1 MDTHGGEQPGRSPR
15 VGLVLP
21 GGGARGAYQVGV
33 LSAIADMVPDNV
45 NPFPVITGTSVGAIN
60 AASIASRADNFKL
73 AVRRLTKMWCQLRT
87 DNIYRTD
94 PLTIMRCSLRW
105 LASLTLGGLGV
116 ANPESFLD
124 NEPLR
129 ELLNGDLDLSQIE
142 KAIEAGAL
150 RAVAVT
156 ASSYNRG
163 RAVSF
168 FQGEEGIGGWE
179 RARRDG
185 LRQELTVDHL
195 LASSSLPFI
204 FPAQRIGKEF
214 YGDGS
219 LRLTA
224 PLSPAIRLGA
234 ERVLVLGIRDAKP
247 DELPNDAPMP
257 EPTLGDL
264 GGYMVDLIFM
274 ENLTAD
280 IERLTRINSTLSLLD
295 AKQEKQTRLRPIE
308 IMTLL
313 PSEDLRTIAGRHAYE
328 MPRTIRTLLRG
339 IGAWHEG
346 WRLVSY
352 LLFEPPY
359 IGELVALGYRDA
371 MDQREALLAFLQP
384 QTDAHA
390 PGKVRQTAAA
400 K

>member
-1 MDTHGGEQPGRSPR
+1 MEGQAREESERQPC

-33 LSAIADMVPDNV
+33 LSAIADIVPGNT
-45 NPFPVITGTSVGAIN
+45 NPFPVITGTSVGSIN
-60 AASIASRADNFKL
+60 AVSIASRADNFKL
-73 AVRRLTKMWCQLRT
+73 AVRRLAKMWCKLHT

-94 PLTIMRCSLRW
+94 SATILRCSLRW

-124 NEPLR
+124 NAPLR
-129 ELLNGDLDLSQIE
+129 ELLSGDLDLSHID
-142 KAIEAGAL
+142 KAIQSGDL

-168 FQGEEGIGGWE
+168 FQAKHGIGGWE

-185 LRQELTVDHL
+185 VRQGLTVDHL
-195 LASSSLPFI
+195 IGSSSLPFI
-204 FPAQRIGKEF
+204 FPAQRIGKEY

-234 ERVLVLGIRDAKP
+234 ERILVIGIRDAKP
-247 DELPNDAPMP
+247 DEAPSNQVMP
-257 EPTLGDL
+257 RPTLGDL

-274 ENLTAD
+274 ENLNAD

-295 AKQEKQTRLRPIE
+295 AEQAKRTRLRPIE
-308 IMTLL
+308 IMTIL
-313 PSEDLRTIAGRHAYE
+313 PSEDLRSIAGRHAYE

-352 LLFEPPY
+352 LLFESPY
-359 IGELVALGYRDA
+359 LTELVALGYRDA
-371 MDQREALLAFLQP
+371 MDQREALLNFLQP
-384 QTDAHA
+384 HGTPEAASQEQ
-390 PGKVRQTAAA
+390 GVVAA

>member
-1 MDTHGGEQPGRSPR
+1 MSKRGRDGSERPPR

-33 LSAIADMVPDNV
+33 LGAIADMVPGNV

-60 AASIASRADNFKL
+60 AASLASHADNFKL
-73 AVRRLTKMWCQLRT
+73 AVRRLTKMWCYFHT

-94 PLTIMRCSLRW
+94 AGTIMRCSLRW
-105 LASLTLGGLGV
+105 LASLTLGGLGI
-116 ANPESFLD
+116 ANPQSFLD
-124 NEPLR
+124 NQPLR
-129 ELLNGDLDLSQIE
+129 ELLSGDLDLSQID
-142 KAIEAGAL
+142 KVIEAGAL

-168 FQGEEGIGGWE
+168 FQGADEIVGWE

-185 LRQELTVDHL
+185 VRQELTVDHL

-204 FPAQRIGKEF
+204 FPAQRIDDEYF
-214 YGDGS
+214 GDGS

-234 ERVLVLGIRDAKP
+234 ERVLVLGIRDAKA
-247 DELPNDAPMP
+247 DEPPHGARMP
-257 EPTLGDL
+257 RPTLGDL

-295 AKQEKQTRLRPIE
+295 AEQAKRTRLRPIE

-313 PSEDLRTIAGRHAYE
+313 PSEDLREIAGRHAYE

-346 WRLVSY
+346 WQLVSY

-359 IGELVALGYRDA
+359 IRELVALGYRDA

-384 QTDAHA
+384 QVAA
-390 PGKVRQTAAA
+390 GASRKVRSPVS
-400 K
+400 